1 MSIIGGVG
9 TAYVYSSFFN
19 CIRMGW
25 NQYKKITLNIP
36 KCIVGNVMNYIFIY
50 VTDYAY
56 HTKNRIYVHSM
67 LVSWSFIK
75 EEAHKTHSH
84 SQVTS

>member
-25 NQYKKITLNIP
+25 NQYKKITLNVTNFNKKNLDIKTLP
-36 KCIVGNVMNYIFIY
+36 KNVNVSLWASSLINDQDTNILCTCILLFV
-50 VTDYAY
+50 
-56 HTKNRIYVHSM
+56 
-67 LVSWSFIK
+67 W
-75 EEAHKTHSH
+75 
-84 SQVTS
+84 